1 MVPPRILLR
10 MDYAWLVESWGTKT
24 YLTKTTGSMSTS
36 TTQWVHVILTY
47 DNGTQLCSLQ
57 DYRRYTQIYLSVH
70 VFTSCTGVHEAF
82 LKAKLDHSVTAPNGK
97 IYTFGQNEKIKIQG
111 APINMFYVSSIPH
124 SYSIPSSLVRIPS
137 AFSQKPTYVQYNGGW
152 TITPNTHYGW

>member
-10 MDYAWLVESWGTKT
+10 MDYAWLVESWGTKI
-24 YLTKTTGSMSTS
+24 YLTKTTGSISTS

-97 IYTFGQNEKIKIQG
+97 IYTFGQNEKIKIE
-111 APINMFYVSSIPH
+111 H
-124 SYSIPSSLVRIPS
+124 SYKVRLLICSTLVQSHIHILFLVLRSGYLQPFHRSQPTSSTTVVG
-137 AFSQKPTYVQYNGGW
+137 Q
-152 TITPNTHYGW
+152 